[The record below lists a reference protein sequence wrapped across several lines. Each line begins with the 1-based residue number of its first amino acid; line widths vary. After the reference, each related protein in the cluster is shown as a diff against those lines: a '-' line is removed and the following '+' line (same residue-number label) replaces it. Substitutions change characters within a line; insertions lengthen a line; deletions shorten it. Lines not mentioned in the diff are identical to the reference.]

1 MVERCFMNPART
13 LDEAM
18 AKERQGRDA
27 RMLVMPY
34 GNLTLAV
41 GK

>member
-1 MVERCFMNPART
+1 MNPAKT
-13 LDEAM
+13 LDEALAM

>member
-1 MVERCFMNPART
+1 MAR
-13 LDEAM
+13 
-18 AKERQGRDA
+18 ERQGKHA

-41 GK
+41 GKRASAIIDIGE